1 MSTDASN
8 PESASLPLLV
18 LRNQV
23 IFPGSTAQVDV
34 QRAPSRAVVEAA
46 TRDGASREVVAF
58 IQRDPALDD
67 LGDVLGPDPA
77 AAARSEGM
85 WPVGVRARIDEVHT
99 REDGNLQLRVTAL
112 ARVELDSVQHDGVC
126 HRAATHEVFDAST
139 SGADAVRRVAD
150 LLGDL
155 AAALPEEVLATLA
168 SPAPDSAAASRLAD
182 VVADSFAVSVEERA
196 EALVATDLAARVDLL
211 VPLVERKR
219 TWART
224 VQEFRIPPI
233 DQLAELWP
241 LTDGGTEEIDALFAA
256 GEITSEDARDL
267 HHYVEHG
274 WVVWEKLVPE
284 ADIDALVDDVRT
296 IARHP
301 GRFLTTDHR
310 RGYGYRFSDTDFDS
324 FESIFDTYVN
334 HESARRVCFHPRVL
348 RLLELLFRCKPVAMQ
363 QLLFQRSN
371 QHPLHQDTA
380 YVRVQDPLQLA
391 ATWIALED
399 VVEGRGELTYYDRSH
414 RIPHQSFHMGAKWFD
429 QVHDDGEAAIAHV
442 KERSEELGCE
452 KRSFI
457 AKKGDVFL
465 WAADLVHGSNPRTR
479 PVEETRLSCVT
490 HYVPETA
497 KPLWFLFSPDR
508 RGLEAY
514 GERAWLASSHYELP
528 RTEDGFLRPTFKLPL
543 PC

>member
-8 PESASLPLLV
+8 PSLAPLPLLV

-34 QRAPSRAVVEAA
+34 QRTPSRTLVAAVTAE
-46 TRDGASREVVAF
+46 GAGREVVAF
-58 IQRDPALDD
+58 LQRDPALDD
-67 LGDVLGPDPA
+67 LAALLGTDPSA
-77 AAARSEGM
+77 GL
-85 WPVGVRARIDEVHT
+85 WPVGVRARIDEMQT

-112 ARVELDSVQHDGVC
+112 ARVELDSVDLDGAYHTAVV
-126 HRAATHEVFDAST
+126 RELIAEEVSDTGAA
-139 SGADAVRRVAD
+139 GCVAE

-155 AAALPEEVLATLA
+155 AAALPKDAVATLA
-168 SPAPDSAAASRLAD
+168 TTAPDAAATSRLVD

-196 EALVATDLAARVDLL
+196 EALVTLDLAARVGLL
-211 VPLVERKR
+211 TPLVERKR
-219 TWART
+219 AWART
-224 VQEFRIPPI
+224 VQDFRIPPI
-233 DQLAELWP
+233 EQLEDLWP
-241 LTDGGTEEIDALFAA
+241 LADGGSERIDAMLAA
-256 GEITSEDARDL
+256 GEITADEAGQL

-274 WVVWEKLVPE
+274 WVVWEKLIPE
-284 ADIDALVDDVRT
+284 AEIDALVDDVRS

-310 RGYGYRFSDTDFDS
+310 RGFGHRFSDTDFDS
-324 FESIFDTYVN
+324 FESVFDSYVN
-334 HESARRVCFHPRVL
+334 HESARGVCFHPRIL
-348 RLLELLFRCKPVAMQ
+348 RFLELLFRCKPVAMQ

-391 ATWIALED
+391 ATWTALED

-442 KERSEELGCE
+442 RERSEELGCE

-490 HYVPETA
+490 HFVPETA

-508 RGLEAY
+508 RGLEPY
-514 GERAWLASSHYELP
+514 GDRAWLASSHYELP
-528 RTEDGFLRPTFKLPL
+528 RTQDEFLRPTFKLPL